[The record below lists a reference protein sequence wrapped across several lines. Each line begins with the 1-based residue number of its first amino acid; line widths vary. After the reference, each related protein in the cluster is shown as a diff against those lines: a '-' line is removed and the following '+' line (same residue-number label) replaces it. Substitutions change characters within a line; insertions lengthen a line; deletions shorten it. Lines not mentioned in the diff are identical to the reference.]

1 MDYIKWTDEL
11 SVGVKLFDDD
21 HKKLVELINDLNQL
35 IIVGDKTSAL
45 EKALA
50 GLILYTKKHF
60 GNEEAFMVKHGY
72 LAYEKHRAEHT
83 ELTEKVID
91 FQERLESGKANFSL
105 ELITFLRD
113 WLINHIKGTDMQ
125 YKKFFNSKG
134 VS

>member
-60 GNEEAFMVKHGY
+60 GNEEAFMVKHEY
-72 LAYEKHRAEHT
+72 PAYENHRAEHT
-83 ELTEKVID
+83 ALTEKVID
-91 FQERLESGKANFSL
+91 FQKRLESGKANFSL